1 MNGPLVSAI
10 ITTYNYGR
18 FVVDAVQSVLAQTY
32 PHVEVIVVDDGS
44 TDDTAL
50 RLQPYM
56 GKIRYI
62 HQENS
67 GVDAARNNGIAAAKG
82 QFIGL
87 LDADD
92 MWHPQRVQRQMQFI
106 ADHPQTAVVGADTI
120 IDLENGWP
128 ALPDATPARVV
139 RIEELVIAAR
149 FAPSSSLIRKD
160 CFDAVG
166 LFRSNISGAA
176 DRDMWIRLAARF
188 DIILL
193 GIPLMYYRNHGS
205 NMSTAAAHMDEVDR
219 RMLRAV
225 FAEIPALRKRPLLRR
240 KAFSYAASMSSFLYT
255 AAGNQRAALALIVE
269 SLVLWPFAYEPG
281 HPKTPAAR
289 LKMLL
294 VILLRAL
301 RLKRPHGYSLAAKR
315 KIYG

>member
-1 MNGPLVSAI
+1 MSNAFVSAI

-18 FVVDAVQSVLAQTY
+18 FVVDAVESVLAQTY

-44 TDDTAL
+44 TDDTTL

-56 GKIRYI
+56 GRIRYV

-67 GVDAARNNGIAAAKG
+67 GVDAARNHGIRLAAG

-92 MWHPQRVQRQMQFI
+92 MWHPQRLQRQMQFI
-106 ADHPQTAVVGADTI
+106 ADHPQAAVIAADTI
-120 IDLENGWP
+120 IDLTNGWP
-128 ALPDATPARVV
+128 VLSDATPAGAVS
-139 RIEELVIAAR
+139 IEQLVIRAR
-149 FAPSSSLIRKD
+149 FAPSSALIRKD
-160 CFDAVG
+160 CFDVVG

-176 DRDMWIRLAARF
+176 DRDMWIRLAARYE
-188 DIILL
+188 ITLL
-193 GIPLMYYRNHGS
+193 GLPLMFYRNHGQ

-225 FAEIPALRKRPLLRR
+225 FSEIPVLQKRRVLRR
-240 KAFSYAASMSSFLYT
+240 KAFSYAASMASFLYT
-255 AAGNQRAALALIVE
+255 AAGNQRAALAMIIQ
-269 SLVLWPFAYEPG
+269 SLVLWPFSYEADR
-281 HPKTPAAR
+281 HKTPATR
-289 LKMLL
+289 WKMLA

-301 RLKRPHGYSLAAKR
+301 RLKQPHGYPVAPR
-315 KIYG
+315 KKMYG